1 MTNVNLVIVEGV
13 VTREA
18 RPAHTTLP
26 WQWTFSMDAGD
37 LLLPILFG
45 KQDDT
50 VGFLQETAASVTP
63 GVRVRVRGRMEM
75 KSDRVLAVRAD
86 HVETERRTR
95 SRSRRL
101 ARTSPFSRPS
111 SRRSRAFPIAGSSLV
126 KWETLPR
133 GAFNMLTV
141 ADSTG
146 AEIAHV
152 VRPLRRAL
160 QLEAHRR
167 RTGALDV
174 RRRNELER
182 FGEVPLG

>member
-63 GVRVRVRGRMEM
+63 GVRVRVRGRLEM
-75 KSDRVLAVRAD
+75 KSDRILAVRAD
-86 HVETERRTR
+86 HVETERRTA
-95 SRSRRL
+95 L
-101 ARTSPFSRPS
+101 PAPAGTSEPDEPGEATNPMIFGQES
-111 SRRSRAFPIAGSSLV
+111 
-126 KWETLPR
+126 
-133 GAFNMLTV
+133 V
-141 ADSTG
+141 A
-146 AEIAHV
+146 
-152 VRPLRRAL
+152 
-160 QLEAHRR
+160 
-167 RTGALDV
+167 
-174 RRRNELER
+174 
-182 FGEVPLG
+182 